1 MRLSALAAY
10 ARTLGCTAE
19 EQVSMIDYTSFKI
32 GGPADVYIT
41 APTEAA
47 AAAALI
53 FPFTCWATAPICWWG
68 TKAFAA
74 R

>member
-32 GGPADVYIT
+32 GGPADV
-41 APTEAA
+41 P
-47 AAAALI
+47 
-53 FPFTCWATAPICWWG
+53 G
-68 TKAFAA
+68 TRRSPAWNSPSASPARWAA
-74 R
+74 RYT